1 MKFTEQFIIREIA
14 GEHVLIPTGKTAQEF
29 NGMISLT
36 TTARFIWEHLEKVDS
51 IDEMVD
57 AITAEYEVDRATA
70 FEDATFFIGQ
80 LLNSGYVELT
90 KEDKSW

>member
-1 MKFTEQFIIREIA
+1 MKITEQFIIREIA
-14 GEHVLIPTGKTAQEF
+14 GEDILIPAGKTAQKF

-36 TTARFIWEHLEKVDS
+36 PTARFIWEHLENVDS
-51 IDEMVD
+51 IHEMVD
-57 AITAEYEVDRATA
+57 AILEEYEVDRATA

-90 KEDKSW
+90 KEDRSW